1 MKTCILVKNLS
12 KEDIQI
18 MKNNKQNQI
27 DKEEKQKRIM
37 TEKK

>member
-27 DKEEKQKRIM
+27 DKEEKQK
-37 TEKK
+37 E